1 MNSSRTH
8 KKNILVIVSRFP
20 FPLDKGDKLRA
31 YHQVKEL
38 SKQFNVTIVAL
49 SDSVISKEQYASV
62 EKICDELHVY
72 RLTKLSKV
80 WNMIL
85 SFLKKE
91 PIQVGYFYR
100 RIIYTKINALIN
112 EKKFDHIYCQLIR
125 TTEYVKNIHHIPK
138 TLDYMDALSAGIKR
152 QVKRQPFYLKWIY
165 KLEAVRLE
173 KYEQYIFDYFEN
185 KTIISEQDKNLIKHP
200 EKESI
205 ISIPNGIDDSFFE
218 KLTLKPEFDFV
229 FVGNMSYPPNIEAVK
244 YISDHILPAF
254 PHSSLLISGST
265 PAKSVLKLTENNAQI
280 TLTGWVDDIKTSYRK
295 GQIFLAPM
303 MIGTGMQNKLL
314 EAMAIGIP
322 CVTTSLANNAIKAVH
337 GESVMVGENADELI
351 SCINQ
356 LRNNNEL
363 RVEVSRLGSEFIE
376 KHYSWDKSVLNM
388 IKNI

>member
-62 EKICDELHVY
+62 ENICDELHVY